1 MSENSEKGYF
11 IQDIEFKCG
20 QHWYFLEER
29 LDKYSQRAL
38 RDSPFPR
45 ISPFYENQIDFLQF
59 VDHLPHCVDDQ
70 RDNEVDNADF
80 VLAFTDWTQWSVVP
94 PE

>member
-29 LDKYSQRAL
+29 LDKYS
-38 RDSPFPR
+38 
-45 ISPFYENQIDFLQF
+45 
-59 VDHLPHCVDDQ
+59 
-70 RDNEVDNADF
+70 
-80 VLAFTDWTQWSVVP
+80 
-94 PE
+94 